1 MHIPWRPKVDVR
13 VDDHSSMSFIE
24 PGSLSQTQSLP
35 IELALLASLLLAFP
49 VSTFRG

>member
-13 VDDHSSMSFIE
+13 VDDYSSMSFIE
-24 PGSLSQTQSLP
+24 PGSLSQTQSLS